1 MKRER
6 LTKKF
11 CSKFTKNQPTKLTEY
26 IMKKLTTLLMIAL
39 LAISFSAC
47 KDDDTTTTDPITPQE
62 PIVGTWVSD
71 GNNVAPLLVALFKIT
86 KITAK
91 FNANGTYEV
100 VQTDSANTSLTLT
113 GTYSVNK
120 STVGE
125 IYTITANQ
133 QAPATL
139 TSEGIFEITGTTMKY
154 EVVQTSPSIGAVPP
168 TPAGGFG
175 STNGGALGAFNVQTY
190 VKQ

>member
-1 MKRER
+1 
-6 LTKKF
+6 
-11 CSKFTKNQPTKLTEY
+11 
-26 IMKKLTTLLMIAL
+26 MKKLTTLLMLAL
-39 LAISFSAC
+39 LAFSFAAC
-47 KDDDTTTTDPITPQE
+47 KDDDNSTTDPIEPQE
-62 PIVGTWVSD
+62 AIVGTWVSE
-71 GNNVAPLLVALFKIT
+71 GNNVAPLLVGLFKIT

-100 VQTDSANTSLTLT
+100 VQVDSANASLTLS
-113 GTYSVNK
+113 GTYSVAK

-139 TSEGIFEITGTTMKY
+139 VSEGIYEITNTTMKY
-154 EVVQTSPSIGAVPP
+154 EVVQTTPSIGAVPP
-168 TPAGGFG
+168 TPALGFG
-175 STNGGALGAFNVQTY
+175 STNGGALGTLNVQTY